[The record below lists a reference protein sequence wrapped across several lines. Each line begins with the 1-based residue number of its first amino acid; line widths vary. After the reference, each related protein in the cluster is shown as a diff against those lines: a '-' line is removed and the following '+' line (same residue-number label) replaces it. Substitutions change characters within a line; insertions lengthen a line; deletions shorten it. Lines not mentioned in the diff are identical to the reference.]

1 MNWWNLDLNDIGK
14 SRGSNLIDIILK
26 PLCGKVLS
34 YIRDDLDFLNR
45 IPDEVEESTI
55 LVTSDVVSLYTS
67 IPHDLGLDA
76 IKFWLEN
83 YGESLARPFLTEFI
97 MEAVSIIL
105 KENTFQFNDQHYKQ
119 LQGTAMGTKMAP
131 TYATLV
137 MGYLEK
143 LLYQSY
149 EEKYGAA
156 DAELFIKLF
165 KRFLDDCC
173 LLWNKSKDQLT
184 DLYQLL
190 NSLYPK
196 IKLTDKLPFLDIL
209 LHKDQNKLY
218 TDIYYKVTPVFR
230 LSILSPW
237 TYQKQHSALLSK
249 KNLHYSYKKRF
260 ERTMLKRTEEF
271 FTETYLSEPNHWKG
285 NRKSS
290 KTKHWRIKV
299 TQERKSRKR
308 SLNSCYYKQS

>member
-1 MNWWNLDLNDIGK
+1 M
-14 SRGSNLIDIILK
+14 
-26 PLCGKVLS
+26 CGKVLS
-34 YIRDDLDFLNR
+34 YIRDDLDFLNH

-67 IPHDLGLDA
+67 IPRDLGLDV

-131 TYATLV
+131 TYATLI

-143 LLYQSY
+143 RLYQSY

-156 DAELFIKLF
+156 DAELLIKLF

-173 LLWNKSKDQLT
+173 LLWNKSKEQLT
-184 DLYQLL
+184 DFYQLL
-190 NSLYPK
+190 NSLHQK
-196 IKLTDKLPFLDIL
+196 IKLTDKLPHLDIL
-209 LHKDQNKLY
+209 LYKEQNKLY
-218 TDIYYKVTPVFR
+218 TDMYYKVTPVFR
-230 LSILSPW
+230 LSIVSP
-237 TYQKQHSALLSK
+237 
-249 KNLHYSYKKRF
+249 
-260 ERTMLKRTEEF
+260 
-271 FTETYLSEPNHWKG
+271 
-285 NRKSS
+285 
-290 KTKHWRIKV
+290 
-299 TQERKSRKR
+299 
-308 SLNSCYYKQS
+308 